1 MPNSYLLSFLCQHM
15 NWLLISNTV
24 EAHNSGQVGHQE
36 IVPYCGIFPY
46 FASSLFTN
54 GHFGHSGFVPYFA
67 SFPYFAVP
75 YCERLL
81 YSVLCEFL
89 WLSRLWCCPCS
100 HLEGDHLL
108 WVWLVKNSFR
118 HAEILWRDVLYHY
131 F

>member
-1 MPNSYLLSFLCQHM
+1 MAECKHAATPLSSCSINTTHQGFQKRYITLFYLKELKSYQQKCKWKVRF
-15 NWLLISNTV
+15 TV
-24 EAHNSGQVGHQE
+24 ESHNSGQVGRPE

-81 YSVLCEFL
+81 YVLDYSALQIKPTFL
-89 WLSRLWCCPCS
+89 HFPL
-100 HLEGDHLL
+100 
-108 WVWLVKNSFR
+108 
-118 HAEILWRDVLYHY
+118 
-131 F
+131 